1 MRIKNFL
8 ILTMAIASIVIN
20 YNIAFSS
27 EDETV
32 FNPIF
37 YLRANPDLVAAGY
50 TEGNV
55 VYHWIN
61 NGIHEGRQGS
71 STFDVHFYLQK
82 YADLQQVFGSNYHA
96 ATIHWINNG
105 IYEGRDPGALHGI
118 KITGTTNFITQTEQA
133 LNLLNFNAPDAYIKV
148 KNYITQLSEE

>member
-96 ATIHWINNG
+96 ATMHWINNGIYEGRQGSSTFDVHFYLQKYADLQQVFGSNYHAATIHWINNG
-105 IYEGRDPGALHGI
+105 IYEGRDPGAL
-118 KITGTTNFITQTEQA
+118 
-133 LNLLNFNAPDAYIKV
+133 
-148 KNYITQLSEE
+148 